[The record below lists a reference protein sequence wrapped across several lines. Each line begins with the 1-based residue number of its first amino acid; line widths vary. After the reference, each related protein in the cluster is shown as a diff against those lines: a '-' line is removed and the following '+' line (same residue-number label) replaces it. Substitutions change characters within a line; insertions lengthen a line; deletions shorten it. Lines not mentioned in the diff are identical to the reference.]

1 MILSA
6 ILTKFLSFL
15 LYEMVQ
21 DECLKAVWK
30 QGEKLDM
37 QTRAIP
43 IAIFITFW

>member
-1 MILSA
+1 MILST
-6 ILTKFLSFL
+6 ILIELLSFL
-15 LYEMVQ
+15 LSEMVQ

-43 IAIFITFW
+43 LAIFITFW